1 MTSLPTV
8 EHIQSL
14 HFYGGP
20 KAEHQLTLA
29 QRPDNRLSIQVL
41 YQLAIRHGVISPSGA
56 REVLATLPTEEGAA
70 DARSLLQRVLDKGE
84 FLAVRVQR

>member
-1 MTSLPTV
+1 MNALPAV
-8 EHIQSL
+8 DQIREL

-20 KAEHQLTLA
+20 KAELQLMLA

-41 YQLAIRHGVISPSGA
+41 YQLALRHGVISPSGA
-56 REVLATLPTEEGAA
+56 RETLAQLPQEAAAA
-70 DARSLLQRVLDKGE
+70 DARALLQRVLEQGE

>member
-1 MTSLPTV
+1 MNPLPPVDQIRT
-8 EHIQSL
+8 L

-20 KAEHQLTLA
+20 KAELQLSLP

-41 YQLAIRHGVISPSGA
+41 YQLALRHGVISPSGA
-56 REVLATLPTEEGAA
+56 RETLSALPAVAEAA
-70 DARSLLQRVLDKGE
+70 DARALLQGVLDRGE